1 MNASKI
7 VLGEKVDW
15 IVKQQIHHFFGDSY
29 YFPSGTPSF
38 VCSNITI
45 IRSSDFI
52 GTLINNCHSSTVKIT
67 VWTGCS
73 HLTNT
78 NLI

>member
-7 VLGEKVDW
+7 VLGKKVNW

-29 YFPSGTPSF
+29 SFPSSTPSF
-38 VCSNITI
+38 VSSNITI
-45 IRSSDFI
+45 IRSRDFV
-52 GTLINNCHSSTVKIT
+52 GTLINNCHSSTIKIT
-67 VWTGCS
+67 VCTGCS